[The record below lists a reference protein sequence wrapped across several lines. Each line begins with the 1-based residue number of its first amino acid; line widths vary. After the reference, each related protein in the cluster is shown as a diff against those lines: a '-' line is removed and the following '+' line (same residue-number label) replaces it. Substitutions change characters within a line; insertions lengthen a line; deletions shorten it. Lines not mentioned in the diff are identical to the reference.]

1 MSIFAEY
8 WWSRTGSNRRPP
20 ECHSGALPAELR
32 PLRSASVD
40 REDDLCTQAASS
52 PADGLAGLLVDAAL
66 DDVRH
71 ILVLAQ
77 LGGVLDQAVV
87 LLGLVLSLDDGLVL
101 LDLDLL
107 LGLFG
112 LGLGAELSLGHGDA
126 LDRGDGG
133 TGPGA
138 CAPRPVEDLEVE

>member
-1 MSIFAEY
+1 M
-8 WWSRTGSNRRPP
+8 
-20 ECHSGALPAELR
+20 
-32 PLRSASVD
+32 
-40 REDDLCTQAASS
+40 QAASS

-71 ILVLAQ
+71 VLVVAQ

-87 LLGLVLSLDDGLVL
+87 LFGLVVGLDDGLVL
-101 LDLDLL
+101 LGLDLL
-107 LGLFG
+107 LDLVGLD
-112 LGLGAELSLGHGDA
+112 LGAELGLGRGDA

-138 CAPRPVEDLEVE
+138 RAPRPVEDLKVEHGTAGGAGDRGSGEGVKTGATALAKPPPAPIPPGPKQAPG